1 MALQDMLQN
10 LGGFQSLA
18 ANAQQMQQRQ
28 QQQTQTKEA
37 SDLLR
42 TFYKSQQDGKP
53 DYNSLNEAILR
64 SPDLAQNVLSGI
76 GLQDK
81 QRQQKAASDVVTLY
95 QSLGNKDSFNRNAA
109 VRVNEIMSAGGDPKD
124 TLELVRVYNEQGP
137 EAAAMSL
144 KQVGAALVNQGLIKP
159 ELVGFGKPEKGEAM
173 QQGQGELAGYVF
185 DPNTGKFTVDQAAR
199 QSYIE
204 AKAKKDAG
212 EPLGLKDK
220 VTLNKEI
227 SGITKDATM
236 IHRTAQ
242 DLDKLGNIIKANPNG
257 GGPASI
263 SMVYKFMKSLDP
275 TSVVREGEF
284 ATAEQ
289 ATGVPD
295 RVLNFYNK
303 LVTGGRLPDGAVNEF
318 INTAKELANT
328 AVDSAEIE
336 VNDYL
341 GTFGDDFDQGFSD
354 RLKSRV
360 PKRFEVKSNQP
371 AARQAPQDA
380 VNYLKAN
387 PQAAEQFK
395 AKYGYL
401 PEGF

>member
-1 MALQDMLQN
+1 MALRDMLQD
-10 LGGFQSLA
+10 LGGFQNLA
-18 ANAQQMQQRQ
+18 SNAQRMQQVE
-28 QQQTQTKEA
+28 QQQTATKEA
-37 SDLLR
+37 SELLR

-64 SPDLAQNVLSGI
+64 SPELSQNVLNGI

-81 QRQQKAASDVVTLY
+81 RAQQQAATDVVTLY
-95 QSLGNKDSFNRNAA
+95 QSVGDPQAFGRAMATRINGILER
-109 VRVNEIMSAGGDPKD
+109 GGDPKD
-124 TLELVRVYNEQGP
+124 SIALTKIYNEQGP
-137 EAAAMSL
+137 EAARQAIQ
-144 KQVGAALVNQGLIKP
+144 QVGAAMAAQGIIKP
-159 ELVGFGKPEKGEAM
+159 EFVGFGEQVRQAPK
-173 QQGQGELAGYVF
+173 QQGQGEMAGYVF
-185 DPNTGKFTVDQAAR
+185 DPNTGKFTVDEAAR
-199 QSYIE
+199 QSYLE
-204 AKAKKDAG
+204 AKSKKDAG

-242 DLDKLGNIIKANPNG
+242 DLDKLSKIKS
-257 GGPASI
+257 GPAAI

-284 ATAEQ
+284 ASA
-289 ATGVPD
+289 ANAGGVPD
-295 RVLNFYNK
+295 RVWNYYNK
-303 LVTGGRLPDGAVNEF
+303 LLKGEILPDSVIGEF
-318 INTAKELANT
+318 VTTSKQLANT
-328 AVDSAEIE
+328 AVDSAEVE

-341 GTFGDDFDQGFSD
+341 NTFGDDFDKGFAE
-354 RLKSRV
+354 RLKARV
-360 PKRFEVKSNQP
+360 PKRFEVNGDQAGTPP
-371 AARQAPQDA
+371 AQQAPQDA

-387 PQAAEQFK
+387 PQVAEQFK

>member
-1 MALQDMLQN
+1 MALQEMLQN

-18 ANAQQMQQRQ
+18 ANAQRMQQVEQ
-28 QQQTQTKEA
+28 QQAATKEA

-64 SPDLAQNVLSGI
+64 SPELSQSVLNGI

-81 QRQQKAASDVVTLY
+81 RAQQQAATDVVSLY
-95 QSLGNKDSFNRNAA
+95 QSLSDPQAFGRTMATRINGILQR
-109 VRVNEIMSAGGDPKD
+109 GGDPSDSIALTKI
-124 TLELVRVYNEQGP
+124 YNDQGP
-137 EAAAMSL
+137 EAARRAIQ
-144 KQVGAALVNQGLIKP
+144 QVGAAMAAQGIIKP
-159 ELVGFGKPEKGEAM
+159 EFVGFGKPEKGEAM

-199 QSYIE
+199 QSYLD
-204 AKAKKDAG
+204 AKSKKDAG

-242 DLDKLGNIIKANPNG
+242 DLDRLSKIKS
-257 GGPASI
+257 GPAAI

-284 ATAEQ
+284 ATAER
-289 ATGVPD
+289 AAGVPET
-295 RVLNFYNK
+295 VLNYYNR
-303 LVTGGRLPDGAVNEF
+303 LVTGERLPDSVIADFVE
-318 INTAKELANT
+318 TSKQLANT
-328 AVDSAEIE
+328 AVDSAEVE

-341 GTFGDDFDQGFSD
+341 STFGDDFDQGFAD
-354 RLKSRV
+354 RLKARV
-360 PKRFEVKSNQP
+360 PKRFEVKGAQP
-371 AARQAPQDA
+371 ATAPAQQAPQDA
-380 VNYLKAN
+380 INYLKAN

>member
-1 MALQDMLQN
+1 MALQDMLKN

-18 ANAQQMQQRQ
+18 ANAQRMQQAEQ
-28 QQQTQTKEA
+28 HQMQTKEA

-64 SPDLAQNVLSGI
+64 SPELAQNVLSGI
-76 GLQDK
+76 GIQDK
-81 QRQQKAASDVVTLY
+81 QKQQQNTMQQQQAASDVVTLY
-95 QSLGNKDSFNRNAA
+95 QSLGNKDMFNSAA
-109 VRVNEIMSAGGDPKD
+109 AKRVNEIMSRGGDPKD
-124 TLELVRVYNEQGP
+124 TLELVRIYNEQGP
-137 EAAAMSL
+137 ESAAMAL
-144 KQVGAALVNQGLIKP
+144 KQVGAAMINQGFIKQP
-159 ELVGFGKPEKGEAM
+159 ELIGFGKPEKSEAM

-199 QSYIE
+199 QSYLE

-242 DLDKLGNIIKANPNG
+242 DLDKLSKIKS
-257 GGPASI
+257 GPAAI

-284 ATAEQ
+284 ATA
-289 ATGVPD
+289 ANSGGVPD
-295 RVLNFYNK
+295 KVYNYYNK
-303 LVTGGRLPDGAVNEF
+303 LLEGEILPDKVINEF
-318 INTAKELANT
+318 VITSKQLANT
-328 AVDSAEIE
+328 AIDSAEVE

-341 GTFGDDFDQGFSD
+341 NTFGDDFDKGFAD
-354 RLKSRV
+354 GLKARV
-360 PKRFEVKSNQP
+360 PKRFEVKGAQVDKLQDG
-371 AARQAPQDA
+371 QAQNK
-380 VNYLKAN
+380 VGRFVV
-387 PQAAEQFK
+387 ER
-395 AKYGYL
+395 
-401 PEGF
+401 E